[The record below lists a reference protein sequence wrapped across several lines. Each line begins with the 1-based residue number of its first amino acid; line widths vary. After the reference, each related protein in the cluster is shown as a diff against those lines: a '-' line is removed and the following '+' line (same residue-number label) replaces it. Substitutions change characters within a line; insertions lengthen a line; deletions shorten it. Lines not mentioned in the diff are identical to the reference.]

1 MLDSS
6 IIFPDSEALIQIK
19 EGGRKKYLRAFN
31 QLRDFIGDQLES
43 RPPTEHELLKF
54 LRHLREEKG
63 MASSSLWT
71 IYSMINSVSKGKYS
85 FSLKQYCRV
94 TILLKSFDIDIKQ
107 KANVFSTSNIQQFL
121 LDADSSTPYWIVRKT
136 IVCLAY
142 YGGLRHTEMMDIQI
156 ELCEST
162 SEGIYVTHSRAKQRS
177 DKRSSRFLVPR
188 TDDSRSA
195 DIVDQYIGTI
205 KEKLGKFTGRLLWT
219 GNAKFFINQP
229 MGRNMVAKVPSDMA
243 ERLQLDT
250 PGGYTF
256 HSYRRSA
263 ATAVADAGAT
273 SEQMRDFFGWA
284 NTNMTAEYISTSKAA
299 VINVANKLAA
309 SEKTIATSPVS
320 TTVEEVAV
328 VDKEKE
334 ITTVELNRGDESEEL
349 WDEWPGDVVV
359 NQTEVVTHQ
368 QSRVSSTRNIR
379 ETVPMKIESGG
390 KVFYLS
396 NCTFENFTC

>member
-1 MLDSS
+1 
-6 IIFPDSEALIQIK
+6 
-19 EGGRKKYLRAFN
+19 
-31 QLRDFIGDQLES
+31 
-43 RPPTEHELLKF
+43 
-54 LRHLREEKG
+54 

-85 FSLKQYCRV
+85 FNLKLYCRV
-94 TILLKSFDIDIKQ
+94 TILLKSFDVDIKR
-107 KANVFSTSNIQQFL
+107 KANVFSTNNIQQFL
-121 LDADSSTPYWIVRKT
+121 LDADSTTPYWIVRKT

-188 TDDSRSA
+188 TDDSCSA
-195 DIVDQYIGTI
+195 DIVDQYIGAI

-219 GNAKFFINQP
+219 GNAKYFSNQP
-229 MGRNMVAKVPSDMA
+229 MGRNMVSKVPSDMA

-256 HSYRRSA
+256 HSFRRSA

-284 NTNMTAEYISTSKAA
+284 NTKMTSEYISTSKAA

-309 SEKTIATSPVS
+309 SEKTIVTSPVS
-320 TTVEEVAV
+320 TNVEDAAV
-328 VDKEKE
+328 VDEEKQ
-334 ITTVELNRGDESEEL
+334 ITTVELNREDESEEL
-349 WDEWPGDVVV
+349 WDEWPGDMVV

-368 QSRVSSTRNIR
+368 QSSVSSTRNIR
-379 ETVPMKIESGG
+379 ETNPMKIESGG

-396 NCTFENFTC
+396 NCTIENFTC